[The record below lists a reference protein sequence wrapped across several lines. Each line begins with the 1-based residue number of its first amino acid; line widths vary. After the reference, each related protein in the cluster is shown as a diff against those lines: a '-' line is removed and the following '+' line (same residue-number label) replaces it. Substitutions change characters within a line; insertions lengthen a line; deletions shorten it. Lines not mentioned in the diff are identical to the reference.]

1 MMGEDDDDDDE
12 EVVEVD
18 DDGFLIHF
26 SKKKILQIKMRM
38 MILGIIVMFKTKDLQ
53 ILLSLYIYICMYV
66 CMYNFIFLNL
76 GKNLKVHELKY
87 YLI

>member
-38 MILGIIVMFKTKDLQ
+38 RMMILGIIVMFKTKDLQ
-53 ILLSLYIYICMYV
+53 ILLSLSIYICMYV
-66 CMYNFIFLNL
+66 CMYNFIF
-76 GKNLKVHELKY
+76 
-87 YLI
+87 